1 MNGKERIFAAVLNEQ
16 PDQVPIIPIMMTR
29 AIRNL
34 PGNVSAKDCQVNAEL
49 MAQAKMTTSA
59 KFGGDAIIAGT
70 DLFLPAENLGAG
82 MEYLDKAQP
91 TLFRH
96 PCPTKAEF
104 DLMLDRSEHFD
115 PTRGRVLTVAEEI
128 KILLKNGFGDSH
140 LVLLPIG
147 GPATTAQL
155 ITGSAR
161 FLTLMEQDPQ
171 FCHQVLRVAT
181 NTIKSISTVMA
192 EAGAHAINIL
202 DPFSSSDILPP
213 EQFRE
218 FSKPYIVEIFQHM
231 QSVGIAPILHICT
244 FTEHIWNDMKETGA
258 IAINGDFWP
267 GIDKAR
273 QIVGD
278 DYCLVGSV
286 NPFTT
291 MLSGTPEQVRKE
303 TLKCIVTAGLNG
315 SYICSP
321 GCDLDWNVPDENIH
335 ALIQTCASV
344 KYPIDLDQIEDL
356 SETFISGHAKHKASI
371 QRKEVRTV
379 HPKHKILTKKHQLLE
394 DLANAVIQQ
403 DSELTV
409 SLVNTGLSEK
419 ISAQE
424 LLFEGMAVGMQI
436 CGEMYEQNDI
446 FVIDL
451 MRSAKAMD
459 SAMPILMPLI
469 EKDRESGDLNDRTSV
484 VIGLIR
490 GNTQDIGKNLVALIL
505 TAHGYD
511 VCDLGKNVSPE
522 EFIEQAQAKNAQ
534 VIAISV
540 MTDSSI
546 VYIERVLSLLN
557 ELGEREKYY
566 VVCGGA
572 AMNSQLASK
581 LGVHF
586 SPNASAAAK
595 LLNDHFKAEQ

>member
-1 MNGKERIFAAVLNEQ
+1 MNGKERVFAAVLNQQ
-16 PDQVPIIPIMMTR
+16 PDQVPVIPIMMTR

-34 PGNVSAKDCQVNAEL
+34 PGNVSAKDCQRNAEL
-49 MAQAKMTTSA
+49 MAQAKMATSA

-96 PCPTKAEF
+96 PCPTRAEF
-104 DLMLDRSEHFD
+104 DLMLERSENFD
-115 PTRGRVLTVAEEI
+115 PSRGRVLTVAEEV
-128 KILLKNGFGDSH
+128 KILLNNGFGDTH

-161 FLTLMEQDPQ
+161 FLTLMEQDPA

-181 NTIKSISTVMA
+181 NTIKSICTVMA
-192 EAGAHAINIL
+192 EAGVHAINIL

-218 FSKPYIVEIFQHM
+218 FSKPYIVEVFEHM
-231 QSVGIAPILHICT
+231 NSIGIAPILHICT

-258 IAINGDFWP
+258 VAINGDFWP

-273 QIVGD
+273 AIVGD

-303 TLKCIVTAGLNG
+303 TLKCITTAGLNG
-315 SYICSP
+315 SFICSP

-344 KYPIDLDQIEDL
+344 KYPIDLEQIEDL
-356 SETFISGHAKHKASI
+356 SDTYISGHPKHRASV
-371 QRKEVRTV
+371 QRKEQRSV
-379 HPKHKILTKKHQLLE
+379 HPKHKIVSKKNQLLE
-394 DLANAVIQQ
+394 DIANAVIKQ
-403 DSELTV
+403 DCELTL
-409 SLVNTGLSEK
+409 SLVNKGLEQN
-419 ISAQE
+419 IAAQE

-436 CGEMYEQNDI
+436 CGEMYEQNEI

-469 EKDRESGDLNDRTSV
+469 EESRQAGSLDDRTAV

-511 VCDLGKNVSPE
+511 VTDLGKNVSPE
-522 EFIEQAQAKNAQ
+522 EFIEQAHAKSAK

-546 VYIERVLSLLN
+546 VYIERVLSLL
-557 ELGEREKYY
+557 EEQGLRENYLII
-566 VVCGGA
+566 CGGA
-572 AMNSQLASK
+572 AMNQELATR
-581 LGVHF
+581 LGVEF

-595 LLNDHFKAEQ
+595 LLNQRFKHEI